1 MSALTKVKKPTL
13 VVFEDICRRNIRAM
27 TSKPKASGVNFRPH
41 FKTHQSLTVGRWY
54 RDEGVESIT
63 VSSVAMAV
71 YFANDGWKD
80 ITIAFPFNSNEAD
93 IVNELAAKI
102 KLNII
107 VSSVKSAAF
116 ASYLIKQPA
125 GVFIEIDAGY
135 PRSGIKAEDQE
146 SVENCLELIRKN
158 PNLNFLG
165 FLSHFGNTYSA
176 GNKEEIKNIWK
187 NSLEKLISLKQK
199 YPGNIISVG
208 DTPSCSIIENF
219 SGVDEIRP
227 GNFAFYDL
235 MQRHIGSCSPDKVA
249 VAVLCPVAAVYENE
263 NKAVLYCG
271 AVHLSKDS
279 IIVNKKQVF
288 GQIGLINK
296 KGTPE
301 YIQGCYITSLSQEH
315 AVVNIP
321 DTHKSYFTEGM
332 TVAVMPVHSCLTVA
346 CMKSGYII
354 PGFNPLEIMNGF

>member
-1 MSALTKVKKPTL
+1 MSALNKVEKPVL
-13 VVFEDICRRNIRAM
+13 VVFEDVCRQNIRAM
-27 TSKPKASGVNFRPH
+27 ASKAKASGVIFRPH

-54 RDEGVESIT
+54 RKEGVESIT
-63 VSSVAMAV
+63 VSSVAMAR
-71 YFANDGWKD
+71 YFADDGWKD
-80 ITIAFPFNSNEAD
+80 ITIAFPFNPNEAD
-93 IVNELAAKI
+93 IVNDLAGKI

-116 ASYLIKQPA
+116 ASYLIKQPG

-135 PRSGIKAEDQE
+135 PRSGIKAEDTE

-158 PNLNFLG
+158 PCLNFLG

-176 GNKEEIKNIWK
+176 GSKDEVINIWK
-187 NSLEKLISLKQK
+187 NSLEKLIPFKKK
-199 YPGNIISVG
+199 YPGSIISVG

-235 MQRHIGSCSPDKVA
+235 MQMNIGSCSPDKVA
-249 VAVLCPVAAVYENE
+249 VAVLCPVAAFYEIE

-271 AVHLSKDS
+271 AIHLSKDS
-279 IIVNKKQVF
+279 ITVNKKQVY
-288 GQIGLINK
+288 GQVGLISGD
-296 KGTPE
+296 GTPE
-301 YIQGCYITSLSQEH
+301 YIPECYITSLSQEH

-321 DTHKSYFTEGM
+321 DTHKGCFTEGM

-346 CMKSGYII
+346 CMNSGYVFQ
-354 PGFNPLEIMNGF
+354 GFIPLEIMEGF

>member
-1 MSALTKVKKPTL
+1 MSALNKVEKPTL
-13 VVFEDICRRNIRAM
+13 VVFEDVCRQNIRAM
-27 TSKPKASGVNFRPH
+27 AAKTKASGVRFRPH

-63 VSSVAMAV
+63 VSSVAMAQ
-71 YFANDGWKD
+71 YFANDGWND
-80 ITIAFPFNSNEAD
+80 ITIAFPFNSNEAN
-93 IVNELAAKI
+93 IVNDLAAKI

-116 ASYLIKQPA
+116 ASYLITRPA
-125 GVFIEIDAGY
+125 GIFIEIDAGY
-135 PRSGIKAEDQE
+135 PRSGIKAEDPE
-146 SVENCLELIRKN
+146 SVENCLELILKN
-158 PNLNFLG
+158 PHLNFRG

-176 GNKEEIKNIWK
+176 GNKDEVINIWK
-187 NSLEKLISLKQK
+187 TSLEKLIPFKQK
-199 YPGNIISVG
+199 YPGSIISVG

-219 SGVDEIRP
+219 SGVDDIRP

-235 MQRHIGSCSPDKVA
+235 MQIHIGSCSSDKVA

-263 NKAVLYCG
+263 SKAVLYCG

-279 IIVNKKQVF
+279 IIVDKRQVY
-288 GQIGLINK
+288 GQIGLVIGNGK
-296 KGTPE
+296 PD
-301 YIQGCYITSLSQEH
+301 YIPGCYINSLSQEH

-321 DTHKSYFTEGM
+321 DTHKGYFSEGM

-346 CMKSGYII
+346 CMKSK
-354 PGFNPLEIMNGF
+354 